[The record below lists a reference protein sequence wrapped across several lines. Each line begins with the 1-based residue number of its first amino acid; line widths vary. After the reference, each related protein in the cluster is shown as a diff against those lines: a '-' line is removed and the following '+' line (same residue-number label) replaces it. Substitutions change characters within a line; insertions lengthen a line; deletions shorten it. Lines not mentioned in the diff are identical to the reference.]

1 MNSPIAIEYIP
12 TRMMLINAINFAA
25 VKMSC
30 TFIDNFVEMQF
41 MVVNSTEI
49 INVNLQSVVGYG
61 I

>member
-1 MNSPIAIEYIP
+1 MSLPVAIEYAP
-12 TRMMLINAINFAA
+12 TKIMLINAINFAA

-49 INVNLQSVVGYG
+49 IN
-61 I
+61 II